1 MSDYSD
7 IPNVKIKGENNKIQI
22 RENGEI
28 RDYTEIKG
36 MSITITG
43 NNNEILIELPSKFIN
58 TAIVMNGDDNSILIK
73 ATRHRYIRHTTFGL
87 ENGGKITFGGG
98 ISVYKNLNVVAKAGK
113 RIDVGDECMFARDII
128 VRNDDG
134 HTIIDASTKDI
145 INAPEDIKIADK
157 VWVGTRSMILKG
169 AEISEGS
176 VVGAMSLVN
185 KKFKEKNIIVA
196 GVPAKKVKENIIWD
210 RSDYYT
216 YCEKLCD

>member
-1 MSDYSD
+1 MSEYADMSS
-7 IPNVKIKGENNKIQI
+7 VKVQGENNKIQI
-22 RENGEI
+22 LENGEI
-28 RDYTEIKG
+28 KPYREIKG

-58 TAIVMNGDDNSILIK
+58 TAIVMNGDENYCAIK
-73 ATRHRYIRHTTFGL
+73 ATRHRYVRHTTFGM

-98 ISVYKNLNVVAKAGK
+98 ISVYRNLNVVAKAGK
-113 RIDVGDECMFARDII
+113 RVDIGDECMFARDII

-134 HTIIDASTKDI
+134 HTIIDATTKDI
-145 INAPEDIKIADK
+145 INAPENIKIANK
-157 VWVGTRSMILKG
+157 VWVGTRAMILKG
-169 AEISEGS
+169 SEIPEGS

-185 KKFKEKNIIVA
+185 KKFTEKNIIIA
-196 GVPAKKVKENIIWD
+196 GVPAKKVRENIIWD

>member
-1 MSDYSD
+1 MSEYADMSS
-7 IPNVKIKGENNKIQI
+7 VKVQGENNKIQI
-22 RENGEI
+22 LENGEI
-28 RDYTEIKG
+28 KPYREIKG

-58 TAIVMNGDDNSILIK
+58 TAIVMNGDENYCAIK
-73 ATRHRYIRHTTFGL
+73 ATRHRYVRHTTFGM

-98 ISVYKNLNVVAKAGK
+98 ISVYRNLNVVAKAGK
-113 RIDVGDECMFARDII
+113 RVDIGDECMFARDII

-134 HTIIDASTKDI
+134 HTIIDATTKDI
-145 INAPEDIKIADK
+145 INAPENIKIADK
-157 VWVGTRSMILKG
+157 VWVGTRAMILKG
-169 AEISEGS
+169 SEIPEGS

-185 KKFKEKNIIVA
+185 KKFTEKNIIIA
-196 GVPAKKVKENIIWD
+196 GVPAKKVRENIIWD

>member
-1 MSDYSD
+1 MSEYADMSS
-7 IPNVKIKGENNKIQI
+7 VKVQGENNKIQI
-22 RENGEI
+22 LENGEI
-28 RDYTEIKG
+28 KPYREIKG

-58 TAIVMNGDDNSILIK
+58 TAIVMNGDENYCSIK
-73 ATRHRYIRHTTFGL
+73 ATRHRYVRHTTFGM

-98 ISVYKNLNVVAKAGK
+98 ISVYRNLNVVAKAGK
-113 RIDVGDECMFARDII
+113 RVDIGDECMFARDII

-134 HTIIDASTKDI
+134 HTIIDATTKDI
-145 INAPEDIKIADK
+145 INAPENIKIADK
-157 VWVGTRSMILKG
+157 VWVGTRAMILKG
-169 AEISEGS
+169 SEISEGS

-185 KKFKEKNIIVA
+185 KKFTEKNIIIA
-196 GVPAKKVKENIIWD
+196 GVPAKKVRENIIWD